1 MRLEAQPGTRSL
13 RCIRSEPRASRSSAV
28 KLTKKGKANIR
39 GVHQFPSM
47 EISISCRVDK
57 PARVVLPGARRRLE
71 IPTTCNDGAHEE
83 ALEPKGKA
91 GSKAFLSLLRPPISL
106 LFLRL
111 NWLSESSGIG
121 RIRSLPVH
129 MEHDTALSV
138 RRRAAAF
145 EADAV
150 RREGSGLGK
159 PHTFRATFGESEQQ
173 NCFLPANSDSS
184 PVVNHGHRPRHR
196 DRSPTPGV
204 HHVQTCQQDRSNH
217 RRHQRHR
224 P

>member
-1 MRLEAQPGTRSL
+1 MHPLRLAHPG
-13 RCIRSEPRASRSSAV
+13 ASAA

-91 GSKAFLSLLRPPISL
+91 GSRAFLSLLRPPISL
-106 LFLRL
+106 LFMLL
-111 NWLSESSGIG
+111 NWLSESCGICL
-121 RIRSLPVH
+121 IRSLPVH
-129 MEHDTALSV
+129 MAHDRALPV
-138 RRRAAAF
+138 HRWAAAAF

-150 RREGSGLGK
+150 RRKAQG
-159 PHTFRATFGESEQQ
+159 
-173 NCFLPANSDSS
+173 
-184 PVVNHGHRPRHR
+184 
-196 DRSPTPGV
+196 
-204 HHVQTCQQDRSNH
+204 
-217 RRHQRHR
+217 
-224 P
+224 